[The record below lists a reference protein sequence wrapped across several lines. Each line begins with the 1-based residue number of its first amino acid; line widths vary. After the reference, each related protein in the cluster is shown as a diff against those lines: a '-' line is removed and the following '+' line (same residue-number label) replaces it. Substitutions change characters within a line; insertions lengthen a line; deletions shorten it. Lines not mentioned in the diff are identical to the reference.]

1 MPPLPAPPVPRPV
14 PSRPPVAPLADV
26 PAWSAAPTLGGRLN
40 RDWLTVR
47 DSPPA
52 AARLRAWAEAH
63 PVLAEADCE
72 SMAELEW
79 RVKTARPA
87 DGDRLLLAL
96 LELART
102 DELAARLVLQVMLPK
117 ALRLA
122 GTQLARQARHGTSTD
137 RDEAQAV
144 AVAALWEVIRTYPV
158 ATRRVRVAANLALD
172 ALSLVHRGRVAG
184 AVRSGVRE
192 LPVAGLEYP
201 GAEERLRA
209 ADRQPVDAEL
219 LTVLAAAVRDRVVE
233 VEEARL
239 LARVYGVDES
249 GRPVDG
255 RAVAAELGISWAAL
269 RQRCSRTTRRLAA
282 AADAA

>member
-14 PSRPPVAPLADV
+14 PSRGVAPLADV

-40 RDWLTVR
+40 RDWLSLR
-47 DSPPA
+47 DSPA
-52 AARLRAWAEAH
+52 ATARLHAWADAH
-63 PVLAEADCE
+63 LVLAEAGCG
-72 SMAELEW
+72 SVAELEW
-79 RVKTARPA
+79 RVKTAPGR

-96 LELART
+96 LQLART

-122 GTQLARQARHGTSTD
+122 GTQLARQALHGTSTD

-158 ATRRVRVAANLALD
+158 ATRRRRVAANLALD

-184 AVRSGVRE
+184 AVRTGVRE
-192 LPVAGLEYP
+192 LPVSGLEYP

-219 LTVLAAAVRDRVVE
+219 LTVLAAAVRDRVVG

-249 GRPVDG
+249 
-255 RAVAAELGISWAAL
+255 
-269 RQRCSRTTRRLAA
+269 
-282 AADAA
+282 